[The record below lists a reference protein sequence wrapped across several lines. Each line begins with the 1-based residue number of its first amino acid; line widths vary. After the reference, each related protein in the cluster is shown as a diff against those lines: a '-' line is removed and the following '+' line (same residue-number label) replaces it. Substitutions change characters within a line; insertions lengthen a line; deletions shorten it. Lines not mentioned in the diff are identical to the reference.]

1 MTEPMKGVVIMLV
14 AFVLTFFMVKCADAA
29 SNPSTWGD
37 SPYVETGRFETT
49 KMTGVIDNIV
59 TDTKTGCQ
67 YMVIYQSS
75 IAPLGCFPQYKKPE
89 SK

>member
-1 MTEPMKGVVIMLV
+1 MTEPMKGVIIMLV

-29 SNPSTWGD
+29 SNPSWD
-37 SPYVETGRFETT
+37 ENKYVEIGRFETT
-49 KMTGVIDNIV
+49 KMSGTIDSIV

-67 YMVIYQSS
+67 YMVIFQSS
-75 IAPLGCFPQYKKPE
+75 ITILGCWDEYKKPE